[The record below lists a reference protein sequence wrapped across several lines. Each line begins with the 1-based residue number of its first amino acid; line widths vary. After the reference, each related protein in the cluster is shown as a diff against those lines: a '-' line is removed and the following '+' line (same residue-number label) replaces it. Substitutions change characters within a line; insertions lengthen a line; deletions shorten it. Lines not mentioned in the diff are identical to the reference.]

1 MVSTSAQSSTSWSS
15 YGDNIFNEEKLVF
28 KTNIPLVLSTSVITA
43 AYSYFGIDGSTN
55 NAMNRALLM
64 ALSTFISA
72 SSINLLENNG
82 YIDAKTSNG
91 RYLEGALIPMFYY
104 YVTKRQFQLQL
115 PDFNSQALKTGII
128 SSIGGELANPRI
140 TMFYDE
146 YQTPSASPVN
156 TPSKTSTS
164 KLPSIS
170 TK

>member
-1 MVSTSAQSSTSWSS
+1 MVSTSAQSTSWSS
-15 YGDNIFNEEKLVF
+15 YGDNIFDEEKIVF

-43 AYSYFGIDGSTN
+43 VYSYFGIDGSTN

-64 ALSTFISA
+64 ALSTFIGA
-72 SSINLLENNG
+72 SSINMLENNG

-91 RYLEGALIPMFYY
+91 RYLEGALIPVFYY
-104 YVTKRQFQLQL
+104 YITKKQFKI

-128 SSIGGELANPRI
+128 ASVGGELANPRI

-146 YQTPSASPVN
+146 YQTPGVSPVVN